1 MAVPSQVLENIISN
15 HERRRLSDR
24 SGDRAEQ
31 EEGAGFVDVMLSV
44 QQEDGVTRDQIKAVL
59 MVSD

>member
-1 MAVPSQVLENIISN
+1 VLDNIISN

>member
-1 MAVPSQVLENIISN
+1 MLENIISN

-31 EEGAGFVDVMLSV
+31 EEGAGLVDVMLSV

>member
-1 MAVPSQVLENIISN
+1 LAVPSQVLENIISN